1 MHRLPP
7 GAGDNRTSLDLKSH
21 RIKIGVLKKATPYY
35 TVLHRA
41 TPCYT
46 VSRSGFDYSSA
57 PDASPANGAAALVTK
72 PRLDALIVEDV
83 LLRASYQASFFRTL
97 HLTQTYGAIIVDPE
111 VGVERG
117 RALALATTPPSPRTP
132 LPAARTRTRTRT
144 RPRPRPRRR
153 TISIVCG
160 KIAMVGGQRF
170 SHGCGN
176 RQRYSFVVPF
186 ALDVLEH
193 PRLFHDVT
201 GGKHVES

>member
-1 MHRLPP
+1 MLHR
-7 GAGDNRTSLDLKSH
+7 T
-21 RIKIGVLKKATPYY
+21 TPCY

-57 PDASPANGAAALVTK
+57 PDASPANGAAALVAK

-83 LLRASYQASFFRTL
+83 LLRASYHAPVFRTL
-97 HLTQTYGAIIVDPE
+97 HLTQTNGAIIVDPE

-117 RALALATTPPSPRTP
+117 RALALATAPPSPRTP
-132 LPAARTRTRTRT
+132 LPAARARTRT
-144 RPRPRPRRR
+144 RPRPRARRR
-153 TISIVCG
+153 TISIVRG
-160 KIAMVGGQRF
+160 TIAMVGGQRF
-170 SHGCGN
+170 SHGYGN
-176 RQRYSFVVPF
+176 RQRYSFIVPF

-201 GGKHVES
+201 GRKHAESY

>member
-1 MHRLPP
+1 MQSGSRVLH
-7 GAGDNRTSLDLKSH
+7 LDLKSH

-35 TVLHRA
+35 TVLRRA

-83 LLRASYQASFFRTL
+83 LLRASYLASFFRTL
-97 HLTQTYGAIIVDPE
+97 HLTQTNGAIIVDPE

-132 LPAARTRTRTRT
+132 LPAARTRTRTR
-144 RPRPRPRRR
+144 PRPRARRR

-176 RQRYSFVVPF
+176 RERYSFVVPF